1 MGFQLANVS
10 GRAALVLGE
19 EYFDVATASDGSIPA
34 DPMAAIAHED
44 ALKTLATRLS
54 SLSPTG
60 RIAEATLLPPV
71 PRPQKSFGVGLNYL
85 SHAQESSMELPK
97 RPMVFTK
104 FPSCIVGP
112 HADVE
117 LRGDSV
123 DYEGELVVVIGEG
136 GRDIPMEHAW
146 KHIVGVTVGQDIS
159 DRKVQMSAK
168 PPHFDLGKSFDTF
181 GPIGPVLVST
191 DSFTDP
197 DDLHITTFVN
207 DEKRQDAH
215 TSQLIFNVPY
225 LVSYLSGITTLVTG
239 DVIFTGTPDGVGM
252 TQGKLLKDGDVIT
265 TTIDG
270 IGTLRNRCVRISDFK
285 GALSTGAEN
294 VA

>member
-1 MGFQLANVS
+1 MGFVLANVA
-10 GRAALVLGE
+10 GRAALVVGDH
-19 EYFDVATASDGSIPA
+19 YFDVATVSGGSLPD
-34 DPMAAIAHED
+34 DPMEILACEDQLRSLAATVSTHA
-44 ALKTLATRLS
+44 
-54 SLSPTG
+54 PTG
-60 RIAEATLLPPV
+60 LFEQAELGPPV

-85 SHAQESSMELPK
+85 SHAQEASMELPK
-97 RPMVFTK
+97 FPMVFTK

-112 HADVE
+112 NADVE
-117 LRGDSV
+117 MRGNKV
-123 DYEGELVVVIGEG
+123 DYEGELVVVIGKG
-136 GRDIPMEHAW
+136 GKDIPIERAW
-146 KHIVGVTVGQDIS
+146 SHVVGLTVGQDIS

-191 DSFTDP
+191 DSFLDP
-197 DDLHITTFVN
+197 DNLHITTHVN
-207 DEKRQDAH
+207 GEKRQDAP

-239 DVIFTGTPDGVGM
+239 DIIFTGTPDGVGM
-252 TQGKLLKDGDVIT
+252 TQGKLLNDGDVIT

-270 IGTLRNRCVRISDFK
+270 IGTMRNKCVQVSDFK
-285 GALSTGAEN
+285 GAHN